1 MKLYGFAE
9 TSSCQTFI
17 CVQNHDLSLSIVA
30 TVHDFWSDPHVAL
43 KRFDPETSPTLLE
56 TEGYFVPLVPPS
68 ARVLCIG
75 LNYRAHVQEGSHK
88 EQLDAPYPTIFAR
101 WTASLVAGGTSVPVP
116 ASEEGLDW
124 EGEVAA
130 YIGKPLKNVSAAE
143 AREAVVGYSTFNDLS
158 ARNAQYFSTQWVL
171 GKNAD
176 KSGPIG
182 PLVTADEVGDLRD
195 GLRLQTRVN
204 GEVVQD
210 GNTADIIYELGE
222 VLSLISHTLTLNP
235 GDVICTGTPA
245 GVGFVRTPRWLL
257 HEGDVVEV
265 EVEKL
270 GILTTPIA

>member
-1 MKLYGFAE
+1 MKLVGFIV
-9 TSSCQTFI
+9 TSTGQSFV
-17 CVQNHDLSLSIVA
+17 CVPSENSSLVVVDA
-30 TVHDFWSDPHVAL
+30 VQEFWANPDESL
-43 KRFDPETSPTLLE
+43 KRFDLSTSRILQ
-56 TEGYFVPLVPPS
+56 TEEGQLVPVVPPS

-101 WTASLVAGGTSVPVP
+101 WTPSLVVGGTAVPVP

-130 YIGKPLKNVSAAE
+130 YVGKPLKNASADE
-143 AREAVVGYSTFNDLS
+143 ARAAVLGYSTFNDLS
-158 ARNAQYFSTQWVL
+158 ARNAQYYSTQWVL

-182 PLVTADEVGDLRD
+182 PLVTTDEVGDLRD

-204 GEVVQD
+204 GELVQD
-210 GNTADIIYELGE
+210 GNTADIIYELGD
-222 VLSLISHTLTLNP
+222 VLSLISHTMTLNP

-245 GVGFVRTPRWLL
+245 GVGFVRNPKWLL

-270 GILTTPIA
+270 GVLTTPIG